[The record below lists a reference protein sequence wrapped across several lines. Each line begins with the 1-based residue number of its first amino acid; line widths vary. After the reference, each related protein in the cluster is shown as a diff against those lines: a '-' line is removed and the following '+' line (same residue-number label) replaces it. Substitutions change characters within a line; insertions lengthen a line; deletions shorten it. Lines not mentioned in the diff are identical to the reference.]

1 MKTIDN
7 LQTYFESGITRDY
20 NWRRSQLL
28 QLRRML
34 KEKEADF
41 CKALYDDLGKSQ
53 TESFLTEINFLV
65 AEINHALDH
74 LEDWMND
81 HVVASPVFM
90 LPAKSFVRYEPLGV
104 VLVMGAWNYPVQLTL
119 GPLIA
124 AISAGN
130 CVVIKAP
137 RTAKASFEL
146 MRRLIPEYLDGKA
159 FYTCDEKVSNSEL
172 LDRAWGK
179 IFLTGSGRI
188 GKIVMK
194 AAAETLTPVT
204 LELGGKSP
212 AIFTKNANFPVG
224 IKRMLQGKFINAGQT
239 CVAPDYVILEK
250 GNFDDFLSICDSVLH
265 EFFGSDIKASLDYG
279 RMINDK
285 NYNRLKELINGH
297 EIVFGGNFEDSTRY
311 IEPTIVLNP
320 DLNSDLMQ
328 EEIFGP
334 ILPIILVDDLDQGI
348 ALVNSMDKPLA
359 LYIFSEDATEV
370 ERVLNET
377 SSGGVCVNECLYHL
391 AVPELP
397 FGGVGPSGMGNY
409 HGRHGFLD
417 FSNEKAVVNR
427 QTGFDPV
434 LRYPPFDKKR
444 SNQVK
449 YLVGLSLPD
458 WMLKSKFISRIM
470 NATGGIFLK

>member
-7 LQTYFESGITRDY
+7 LQAYFDSGITKEY
-20 NWRRSQLL
+20 GWRREQLL
-28 QLRRML
+28 QLKRML
-34 KEKEADF
+34 KEQESAF
-41 CKALYDDLGKSQ
+41 CDALHSDLGKSA
-53 TESFLTEINFLV
+53 TESYLTEVNFLV

-74 LEDWMND
+74 LSAWMKD
-81 HVVASPVFM
+81 VEVASPAFM
-90 LPAKSFVRYEPLGV
+90 LPAQSFVKYEPLGV
-104 VLVMGAWNYPVQLTL
+104 VLIMGAWNYPVQLTL

-124 AISAGN
+124 AIAAGN
-130 CVVIKAP
+130 SAVIKAP
-137 RTAKASFEL
+137 RTAKASFKL
-146 MRRLIPEYLDGKA
+146 MEQLIPEYLDAKA
-159 FYTCDEKVSNSEL
+159 FYACDEHVSNADL
-172 LDRAWGK
+172 LSRAWGK
-179 IFLTGSGRI
+179 IFVTGSGRV

-212 AIFTKNANFPVG
+212 AIFTKNANFEVG

-250 GNFDDFLSICDSVLH
+250 GNFDDFLSTCDSILH
-265 EFFGSDIKASLDYG
+265 EFYGEAIESSKDYG
-279 RMINDK
+279 RIINDK
-285 NYNRLKELINGH
+285 NYQHLKELMQGH
-297 EIVFGGNFEDSTRY
+297 EIVFGGNYNDAERY
-311 IEPTIVLNP
+311 IEPTLVLNP
-320 DLNSDLMQ
+320 DLKSDLMQ

-334 ILPIILVDDLDQGI
+334 ILPIILVEDLDRGI

-359 LYIFSEDATEV
+359 LYVFSEDSTEV
-370 ERVLNET
+370 DRVLNET

-391 AVPELP
+391 TVPELP

-409 HGRHGFLD
+409 HGRYGFLD

-427 QTGFDPV
+427 QTGFDPE

-449 YLVGLSLPD
+449 YLVGLNLPD
-458 WMLKSKFISRIM
+458 WILKSKLISRIV